1 VDLAELAAAAQEAMA
16 AAPVPG
22 CALGLLAD
30 GEVEVAGFG
39 VTSVENP
46 LDVTPGTLFQIG
58 SVSKTFTGTVAM
70 QLVEEGRL
78 DLDVPVRTYLPDLR
92 LGDESV
98 AAAATMRHLLTHM
111 GGWIGDFFDDP
122 GRGENALAAMVERM
136 ADLPQVVPL
145 DTTFT
150 YNNAAFYIAGRTLE
164 VVGGAPFEQLVEER
178 MLRPLG
184 LENTYFHAEDVMTHR
199 FAVGHYESEEGTSV
213 ARPWALPRAAN
224 PAGGLT
230 STVGDLL
237 RYAQFHLGGDPPWL
251 ERMRE
256 PQAEIRSGEQMGIT
270 WILREIDGARF
281 FGHDGGTNG
290 QIARL
295 LIAPEQRE
303 ALAVLTNSFR
313 GGEVTTAVER
323 AFLAR
328 LGVEEPDLVALDLEP
343 GRLDEYAGRYVSH
356 MIDIDVVLQDGG
368 LVTHFQ
374 PKGGFPT
381 PESPPLP
388 APPPVAIAL
397 YDADLAFVPDG
408 PYRGERVEFLRENA
422 EIVWFRD
429 GARLYRRERG

>member
-1 VDLAELAAAAQEAMA
+1 MA

-22 CALGLLAD
+22 CAVGLLAD
-30 GEVEVAGFG
+30 GEIEAAGFG

-46 LDVTPGTLFQIG
+46 LDVTPDTLFQIG
-58 SVSKTFTGTVAM
+58 SISKTFTGTVAM
-70 QLVEEGRL
+70 QLVDEGRL

-92 LGDESV
+92 LGEESV

-122 GRGENALAAMVERM
+122 GRGENALAGMVERM

-145 DTTFT
+145 DTIFT
-150 YNNAAFYIAGRTLE
+150 YNNAGFYIAGRTLE
-164 VVGGAPFEQLVEER
+164 VVGGSPFEQLVEER
-178 MLRPLG
+178 LLRPLG
-184 LENTYFHAEDVMTHR
+184 LEYTYFHPEDVMTHR
-199 FAVGHYESEEGTSV
+199 FAVGHYESEEGMSV

-237 RYAQFHLGGDPPWL
+237 RYAQFHLGGEPPWL

-256 PQAEIRSGEQMGIT
+256 PQAEIRSGQHVGIT
-270 WILREIDGARF
+270 WILRTADGLEL

-290 QIARL
+290 QIARF

-303 ALAVLTNSFR
+303 AVAVLTNSFR
-313 GGEVTTAVER
+313 GGEVTRAVER

-328 LGVEEPDLVALDLEP
+328 FGVEEPGLVALDLEP
-343 GRLDEYAGRYVSH
+343 GRLAGYAGRYVSH
-356 MIDIDVVLQDGG
+356 MIDIDVVVEDGA
-368 LVTHFQ
+368 LITHFRS
-374 PKGGFPT
+374 KGGFPT

-397 YDADLAFVPDG
+397 YDDDLAFVPDG
-408 PYRGERVEFLRENA
+408 PYRGERVEFLRENG
-422 EIVWFRD
+422 EIAWFRD
-429 GARLYRRERG
+429 GARLYRRERSS